1 MSLDNIQ
8 LTSSIIEGLFK
19 KTLVELK
26 TKQQTKATNPIPA
39 FNMLGQNKK
48 GVIILVHYDA
58 AAFLPENELNFLIGI
73 LSACQ
78 LTLEDAGII
87 NMAKITAFNYYFFE
101 KEIVAEKI
109 ILFGVAPAK
118 IELPLSFPPYQVQA
132 YNNLTYLAAPALIVL
147 MQDKAEKL
155 KLWNCLKVIFGM

>member
-8 LTSSIIEGLFK
+8 LPSFIIEGLFK

-26 TKQQTKATNPIPA
+26 TKQQIKATNPVPA
-39 FNMLGQNKK
+39 FNMLGKNKK
-48 GVIILVHYDA
+48 GVIILVHNDA
-58 AAFLPENELNFLIGI
+58 AAFLPENELNFLLGI
-73 LSACQ
+73 LSACH

-87 NMAKITAFNYYFFE
+87 N
-101 KEIVAEKI
+101 
-109 ILFGVAPAK
+109 

-132 YNNLTYLAAPALIVL
+132 YNNLTYLAAPALIIL

-155 KLWNCLKVIFGM
+155 KLWNCLKLIFGI